1 MNTTK
6 VKVNLNE
13 EKGKLKQKFAS
24 LTDDDLLLEEGRK
37 QEMIGK
43 YQLWLAYTQ
52 EEIDEIMISFESS
65 RNEPE

>member
-6 VKVNLNE
+6 VKVNLDE
-13 EKGKLKQKFAS
+13 EKGKLKQKFAC

-43 YQLWLAYTQ
+43 HQLWLAYTQ
-52 EEIDEIMISFESS
+52 EEIDEIMASFES
-65 RNEPE
+65 